1 MPSSK
6 PSLTC
11 RIDWVPSRALAAGV
25 TLLACLAVVA
35 AWSSALPAWAAGLGS
50 VAAVGHALI
59 VLRRLRAAVPLTLSL
74 GEQGDATLNFPDGA
88 QSLTGCSLAFRGPLA
103 TLAGAGPDGRRRRL
117 LWWPDT
123 LPSAARR
130 QLHLVAGRLP
140 SESPTVLPP
149 GY

>member
-1 MPSSK
+1 MA
-6 PSLTC
+6 
-11 RIDWVPSRALAAGV
+11 ALVHA
-25 TLLACLAVVA
+25 
-35 AWSSALPAWAAGLGS
+35 S
-50 VAAVGHALI
+50 VLV
-59 VLRRLRAAVPLTLSL
+59 RRLRAAAPLSL
-74 GEQGDATLNFPDGA
+74 AIGEQGDVTLNFPEGT
-88 QSLTGCSLAFRGPLA
+88 QSLTEASLGFRGPLA
-103 TLAGAGPDGRRRRL
+103 SLAWTAADGRRRRL

>member
-11 RIDWVPSRALAAGV
+11 RIDWVPSRALAACV
-25 TLLACLAVVA
+25 TLLAGLAVVA

-50 VAAVGHALI
+50 VAAVGHAVI
-59 VLRRLRAAVPLTLSL
+59 VLRGLRAAGPLALVL
-74 GEQGDATLNFPDGA
+74 GEQGEATLNFPDGP
-88 QSLTGCSLAFRGPLA
+88 QSLTGVSVGFRGPLA
-103 TLAGAGPDGRRRRL
+103 TLAWRGSDGRRRRL
-117 LWWPDT
+117 QWWPDT
-123 LPSAARR
+123 LPTAARR

-140 SESPTVLPP
+140 SESPIVLPP